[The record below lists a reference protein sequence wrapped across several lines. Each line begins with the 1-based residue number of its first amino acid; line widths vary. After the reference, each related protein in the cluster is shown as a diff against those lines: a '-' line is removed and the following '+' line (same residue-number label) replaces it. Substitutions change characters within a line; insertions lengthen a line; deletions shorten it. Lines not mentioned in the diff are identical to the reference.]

1 MSIEVRRAA
10 QDRVGGSSSTV
21 LSGLELLW
29 SGLLSLGM
37 LLSLETQLRW
47 GASPVG
53 PGELLISLWLL
64 PGILIV
70 LCRTTREVA
79 LGFWELTLFWAIF
92 AVALSGGA
100 VEMMATGTVVD
111 SSLVIHDII
120 AYSLLVVLTSVLLAL
135 PGAAQRLRLV
145 QRSTVVVGAVLA
157 LLQTANA
164 SGLFTLSGV
173 DPWYWDRLR
182 GWSDNPNVFG
192 LFCLLVGF
200 CAIALAENEVYPG
213 RRILALT
220 CAAATLSLGWLSM
233 SSTYYGV
240 VIGALGLFAFL
251 KLARAVAR
259 AERRGF
265 PALALT
271 LAAVASV
278 VFVSCLF
285 SQAIY
290 SRAISL
296 SAAPKLIERK
306 GEDDEAAV
314 RLYLWNKAIERGLD
328 SQMLG
333 LGPGPHLDIP
343 SSLTTSHRTA
353 NEPINLHHPT
363 DGFAPN
369 YETHNTL
376 LELFVQGG
384 LLAAGSFIWINVVA
398 LWRALKAGMDGLVAL
413 LFAAAAFGSFHVN
426 IRHPLVWFAIC
437 LALVERP
444 RALQFGSKTS
454 NSVGAG
460 PLHRLSTIP
469 WASLGQRRGAANE
482 SWGF

>member
-1 MSIEVRRAA
+1 
-10 QDRVGGSSSTV
+10 V

-29 SGLLSLGM
+29 SALLSLGM

-64 PGILIV
+64 PGILIL
-70 LCRTTREVA
+70 LCRSTGKVA
-79 LGFWELTLFWAIF
+79 LGFRELTLFWAIF

-100 VEMMATGTVVD
+100 TEMMATGTVVD
-111 SSLVIHDII
+111 PSLVIHDII
-120 AYSLLVVLTSVLLAL
+120 AYSLLVVLTSVLLTL
-135 PGAAQRLRLV
+135 PGAARRLRLV
-145 QRSTVVVGAVLA
+145 QGSTVVLGTILA

-164 SGLFTLSGV
+164 WGFFTLSGV
-173 DPWYWDRLR
+173 DPWYWERLR

-200 CAIALAENEVYPG
+200 CAIALAENEAYP
-213 RRILALT
+213 RRKILTLT
-220 CAAATLSLGWLSM
+220 CAAVTLSLGWLSM

-240 VIGALGLFAFL
+240 VIGALGLFALL
-251 KLARAVAR
+251 KVARLIAR

-265 PALALT
+265 PAITLAL
-271 LAAVASV
+271 AALASV
-278 VFVSCLF
+278 IFLSCLF
-285 SQAIY
+285 SPAIY
-290 SRAISL
+290 SRAIGL
-296 SAAPKLIERK
+296 GAAPKLIERK
-306 GEDDEAAV
+306 GEEDEAAV
-314 RLYLWNKAIERGLD
+314 RMYLWSKAIERGLD

-384 LLAAGSFIWINVVA
+384 LLAVGSFLWINVVA
-398 LWRALKAGMDGLVAL
+398 LWRALKAGKDGLVAL
-413 LFAAAAFGSFHVN
+413 LFAAAVFGSFHVN
-426 IRHPLVWFAIC
+426 VRHPMVWFAIC

-444 RALQFGSKTS
+444 RAPQFASEAS
-454 NSVGAG
+454 NSVSAGA
-460 PLHRLSTIP
+460 LRRLSTVP
-469 WASLGQRRGAANE
+469 WTSLGQRRIAANE
-482 SWGF
+482 SWEF

>member
-1 MSIEVRRAA
+1 
-10 QDRVGGSSSTV
+10 V

-29 SGLLSLGM
+29 GALLSLGM

-64 PGILIV
+64 PGILIL
-70 LCRTTREVA
+70 LCRMTGEAAPGFREV
-79 LGFWELTLFWAIF
+79 TLFWAIF

-135 PGAAQRLRLV
+135 PGAAQRLRRV
-145 QRSTVVVGAVLA
+145 QRSTVVLGTIVA

-164 SGLFTLSGV
+164 WGFFTLTGV
-173 DPWYWDRLR
+173 DPWYWERLR

-200 CAIALAENEVYPG
+200 CAIALGENEVYRG
-213 RRILALT
+213 RKILTLA

-240 VIGALGLFAFL
+240 VIGAFALFALL
-251 KLARAVAR
+251 KAARAIAR
-259 AERRGF
+259 AERRGV
-265 PALALT
+265 PAITLALAA
-271 LAAVASV
+271 LASI

-285 SQAIY
+285 SPAIY
-290 SRAISL
+290 SRAIGL

-306 GEDDEAAV
+306 GEEDEAAV
-314 RLYLWNKAIERGLD
+314 RMYLWSKAIERGLD

-384 LLAAGSFIWINVVA
+384 LLAVGSFLWINVVA
-398 LWRALKAGMDGLVAL
+398 LWRALKAGKDGLVAL
-413 LFAAAAFGSFHVN
+413 LFAAAVFGSFHVN
-426 IRHPLVWFAIC
+426 VRHPMVWFAIC

-444 RALQFGSKTS
+444 RAPQSASETS
-454 NSVGAG
+454 NSVGG
-460 PLHRLSTIP
+460 GSLRRRPTVP
-469 WASLGQRRGAANE
+469 WTSFGQRWIAANE
-482 SWGF
+482 RWEL

>member
-1 MSIEVRRAA
+1 M
-10 QDRVGGSSSTV
+10 
-21 LSGLELLW
+21 LSGLELPW
-29 SGLLSLGM
+29 SALLSLGM

-64 PGILIV
+64 PGILI
-70 LCRTTREVA
+70 LLYRFAGA
-79 LGFWELTLFWAIF
+79 LAPGFWELTLFWAIF
-92 AVALSGGA
+92 AVALCGGA

-120 AYSLLVVLTSVLLAL
+120 AYSLLFVLTSVLLAL
-135 PGAAQRLRLV
+135 PDAAQRLRLV
-145 QRSTVVVGAVLA
+145 QRSTVVLGTILA

-164 SGLFTLSGV
+164 WGLFTLSGV
-173 DPWYWDRLR
+173 DPWYWERLR
-182 GWSDNPNVFG
+182 GWSDNPNVFA

-200 CAIALAENEVYPG
+200 CAIALAESEVYPG
-213 RRILALT
+213 RKFLALT
-220 CAAATLSLGWLSM
+220 CAAATLGLGWLSM

-240 VIGALGLFAFL
+240 VIGALGLFGLL
-251 KLARAVAR
+251 KGARAIAR

-265 PALALT
+265 PAITLAL
-271 LAAVASV
+271 AALASV

-285 SQAIY
+285 SPDIH
-290 SRAISL
+290 SRAIGL
-296 SAAPKLIERK
+296 GAAPKLIERK
-306 GEDDEAAV
+306 GEGDEAAV

-353 NEPINLHHPT
+353 NEPINLHHPK

-384 LLAAGSFIWINVVA
+384 LLAVGSFLWINVVA
-398 LWRALKAGMDGLVAL
+398 LRRALKAGMDGLVAL
-413 LFAAAAFGSFHVN
+413 LFAAAVFGSFHVN
-426 IRHPLVWFAIC
+426 VRHPIVWFAIC

-444 RALQFGSKTS
+444 RALQFAPETS
-454 NSVGAG
+454 NFVAAG
-460 PLHRLSTIP
+460 PPRRLSTVP
-469 WASLGQRRGAANE
+469 WALLGQRRIAANE
-482 SWGF
+482 SWEL